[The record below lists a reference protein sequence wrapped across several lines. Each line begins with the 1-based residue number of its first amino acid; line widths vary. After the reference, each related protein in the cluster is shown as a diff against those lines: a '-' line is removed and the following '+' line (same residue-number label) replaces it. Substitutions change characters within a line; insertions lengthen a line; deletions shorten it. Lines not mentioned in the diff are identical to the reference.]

1 MRYLLTCDEGIM
13 KRRLLWMLLCF
24 ASCLVA
30 LSQARADE
38 YPNRNVRVVVPFSAG
53 GAIDVIARM
62 MARHLG
68 DKLGQ
73 QFYVENR
80 PGASGNIGSDLV
92 SKAPADGFT
101 LLISASTLIV
111 NPVVAAEPAPFDP
124 LKDFSYITLLARG
137 PLLFIVHPSVGNS
150 VPEFVAKAKAQ
161 PDKYN
166 LATGG
171 LGGAPHMAAEYFK
184 IQAGLTIPVVLYR
197 GTGPAFTDLIGG
209 HISGMLDPL
218 PTSLPLTQSGKTKA
232 IAISS
237 LKRNAL
243 ASDVPTL
250 DEVGYPGF
258 EFYTWYGLWAPPNL
272 PQAVA
277 DRLAAAV
284 REIGGLAE
292 VTQWFQSQGLEFSG
306 LEGSAFLHYSQ
317 ADQAKYQDIVK
328 RAKIERR

>member
-1 MRYLLTCDEGIM
+1 MN
-13 KRRLLWMLLCF
+13 RRLLVML
-24 ASCLVA
+24 SCLVVIIF
-30 LSQARADE
+30 SGVHVYADE
-38 YPNRNVRVVVPFSAG
+38 YPSRNARVIVPFSAG

-62 MARHLG
+62 MAKRLSE
-68 DKLGQ
+68 KLGQ
-73 QFYVENR
+73 QFYVENK
-80 PGASGNIGSDLV
+80 PGASGNLGSDIV
-92 SKAPADGFT
+92 SKASADGYT

-111 NPVVAAEPAPFDP
+111 NPVVAADAAPFDP

-137 PLLFIVHPSVGNS
+137 ALLFIVHPAVADSVA
-150 VPEFVAKAKAQ
+150 EFVAKAKAQ

-218 PTSLPLTQSGKTKA
+218 PTSLPLTQGGKTKA
-232 IAISS
+232 IGISS
-237 LKRNAL
+237 LKRSPL
-243 ASDVPTL
+243 APEVPTL

-272 PQAVA
+272 PQAIA
-277 DRLAAAV
+277 YRLASAV
-284 REIGGLAE
+284 REISGLSE
-292 VTQWFQSQGLEFSG
+292 VDQWFQTQGLEFSG
-306 LEGSAFLHYSQ
+306 LEGREFLEYSK
-317 ADQAKYQDIVK
+317 ADQAKYEDIAK
-328 RAKIERR
+328 KAKIERR